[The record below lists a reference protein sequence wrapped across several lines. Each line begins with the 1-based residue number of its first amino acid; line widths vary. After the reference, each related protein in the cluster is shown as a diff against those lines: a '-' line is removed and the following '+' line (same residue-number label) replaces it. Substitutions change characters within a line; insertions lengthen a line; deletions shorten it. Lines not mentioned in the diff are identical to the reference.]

1 MARMRGVERP
11 GWLLRGVSWVL
22 RRRQG
27 RVPDSL
33 PLLGHHPRMLAAFV
47 AYGAFFDS
55 SKELSARLKRLAHLR
70 VAMRVG
76 CPS

>member
-1 MARMRGVERP
+1 MRGVERP
-11 GWLLRGVSWVL
+11 GWLLRLVSFVM

-27 RVPDSL
+27 KVPDSL
-33 PLLGHHPRMLAAFV
+33 ALLGHHPRILAAST

>member
-1 MARMRGVERP
+1 MARMHGVDRP
-11 GWLLRGVSWVL
+11 GWLLRLVSFVL
-22 RRRQG
+22 RRRHG
-27 RVPDSL
+27 KVPDSL
-33 PLLGHHPRMLAAFV
+33 SLLGHHPRILAAST
-47 AYGAFFDS
+47 AYAAFFDS

>member
-1 MARMRGVERP
+1 MRGVERP
-11 GWLLRGVSWVL
+11 GWLLRLVSWEL

-27 RVPDSL
+27 RVPESL
-33 PLLGHHPRMLAAFV
+33 SLVGHHPRILAAFT

-55 SKELSARLKRLAHLR
+55 SKELSARLKRLVHLR
-70 VAMRVG
+70 IAMRVG

>member
-1 MARMRGVERP
+1 MRGVERP
-11 GWLLRGVSWVL
+11 GWLLRLVSRVL

-27 RVPDSL
+27 RVPESL
-33 PLLGHHPRMLAAFV
+33 SLVGHHPRILAAFT

-55 SKELSARLKRLAHLR
+55 SKELSARLKRLVHLR
-70 VAMRVG
+70 IAMRVG

>member
-1 MARMRGVERP
+1 MRGVDRP
-11 GWLLRGVSWVL
+11 GWLQRLVSFL
-22 RRRQG
+22 LKRRHG
-27 RVPDSL
+27 KVPDSIA
-33 PLLGHHPRMLAAFV
+33 LLGHHPRILAAFM